1 MNFAEAMKEEQ
12 THVFTENGAQ
22 AKNTSGDKLVDF
34 YSTIGAL
41 RNADD
46 ARVLRLFDDAYTEDN
61 LLATKILFYARDI
74 RGGLGE
80 RKVFRTIL
88 KHSAMHHP
96 EAIRP
101 NLDLIG
107 VYGRYDD
114 LYCLIDT
121 PLESDMWYTM
131 NKQFA
136 EDLKNFNEGNV
147 ISLLAKW
154 IKTPDTSSEE
164 SRKLGCLTAKKLGY
178 SVYDFKR
185 ILRKLRAHIRVTE
198 TLMSAGKWDEIK
210 YSEVPSRA
218 MNIYRNAFMKHD
230 PVRFMDFNQKALNG
244 EVKINSSTLYPYDI
258 IEKYFLTKAYG
269 DNYYATTRVVRPEGE
284 DTLEAQWRQLPNYI
298 TEGKHAIVMADTS
311 GSMTGR
317 PFNTALGLALYFAE
331 RNVGAYKDVFLT
343 FSRHP
348 HFQQIKGST
357 LYEKLSSLN
366 MADWGQNTD
375 LQAAFNYILA
385 TAIKYQM
392 KPEDMPQTL
401 IVVSDMEIDRAQ
413 GYGEESWSFYED
425 TKHLYERN
433 GYEIPEI
440 IFWNVDSRNDIFH
453 ADATRK
459 GVQLCSGQSTAVF
472 KQLMDC
478 VGMNAYEAMLKVLN
492 DERYSAVQV
501 ER

>member
-114 LYCLIDT
+114 LYCLIGT
-121 PLESDMWYTM
+121 PLESDMWNTM

-230 PVRFMDFNQKALNG
+230 PVRFTDFNQKALKG

-258 IEKYFLTKAYG
+258 IEKYFTRMYM
-269 DNYYATTRVVRPEGE
+269 NNPYATTNVVRPEGE

-311 GSMTGR
+311 GSMVGR

-375 LQAAFNYILA
+375 LQAAFDYILA
-385 TAIKYQM
+385 TAIKYKM

-425 TKHLYERN
+425 TKRWYRAS
-433 GYEIPEI
+433 GYEIPEV
-440 IFWNVDSRNDIFH
+440 IFWNVESRNDIFH
-453 ADATRK
+453 ADAKRK

-492 DERYSAVQV
+492 NERYSAVQV